1 MEAALGD
8 HGCGMSPFF
17 HNLIATAAATGV
29 PVKQTVLLQVATRA
43 ISVPDIIDAAYSG
56 SFFACEQT

>member
-17 HNLIATAAATGV
+17 HNLIATAAAAGV
-29 PVKQTVLLQVATRA
+29 PVKQTVLLVSCV
-43 ISVPDIIDAAYSG
+43 IVVL
-56 SFFACEQT
+56 FF